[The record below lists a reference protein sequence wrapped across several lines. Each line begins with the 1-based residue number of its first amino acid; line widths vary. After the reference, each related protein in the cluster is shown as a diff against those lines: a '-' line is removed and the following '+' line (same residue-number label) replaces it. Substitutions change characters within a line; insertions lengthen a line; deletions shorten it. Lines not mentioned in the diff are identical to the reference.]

1 MQGLID
7 ELHARLGRIRA
18 INVPEPAM
26 SLIRH
31 LEHIPSWREQLRHI
45 GRKYTTPEYQ
55 LLLTAAIEWLDT
67 GYCIKKEE
75 YKRREKALRESFGE
89 MYTTHILEDPVVA
102 QQRMAQRERAHSAG
116 NNNKPST
123 PYDSF
128 GAHVMA
134 ASPWAYHGRVLRLIL
149 LPSREYPRH
158 NTACESS
165 TSS

>member
-1 MQGLID
+1 
-7 ELHARLGRIRA
+7 
-18 INVPEPAM
+18 
-26 SLIRH
+26 
-31 LEHIPSWREQLRHI
+31 LRNI

-128 GAHVMA
+128 GSHVVGGISMGPPRSR
-134 ASPWAYHGRVLRLIL
+134 SPSNSPTQSRV
-149 LPSREYPRH
+149 
-158 NTACESS
+158 SS
-165 TSS
+165 PQHTMRKQYT